1 MIMAME
7 TSKSSKTEAILDL
20 YDALRHGER
29 VQRQDWC
36 QEHGLTTKTFERYMA
51 NLRDHLYEKN
61 MRTGQRQAIDFNQ
74 ETETYSITGKENT
87 WISDSELIAI
97 CKILIA
103 VRAFDKKD
111 LISLLSRLLTVVV
124 SKKGKEEMEELM
136 KNELYLYE
144 DPAHESMDRNIFFDL
159 VSAVRAHHVV
169 RLTYKKPEDE
179 ALSTYTVKAGAVLF
193 DRSYFY
199 FIGQTEEGER
209 AFRLDRIFDTVDSGE
224 TFTESYHDRFQPG
237 LYRKLAPCMFNGK
250 KEHVS
255 FLCKSQALEPILD
268 QLPGAKYVRE
278 GEFCRVDVEVEGE
291 EGILMVLLAQGS
303 RVKVL
308 SPKSL
313 VNRWRKEAEAIC
325 KMVK

>member
-1 MIMAME
+1 MAME

-136 KNELYLYE
+136 KMSFI
-144 DPAHESMDRNIFFDL
+144 SMKI
-159 VSAVRAHHVV
+159 
-169 RLTYKKPEDE
+169 RLMSQWTGISFSTLSLPCGLIMWC
-179 ALSTYTVKAGAVLF
+179 ALPI
-193 DRSYFY
+193 RS
-199 FIGQTEEGER
+199 R
-209 AFRLDRIFDTVDSGE
+209 RMRRSL
-224 TFTESYHDRFQPG
+224 
-237 LYRKLAPCMFNGK
+237 
-250 KEHVS
+250 
-255 FLCKSQALEPILD
+255 PI
-268 QLPGAKYVRE
+268 P
-278 GEFCRVDVEVEGE
+278 
-291 EGILMVLLAQGS
+291 
-303 RVKVL
+303 
-308 SPKSL
+308 
-313 VNRWRKEAEAIC
+313 
-325 KMVK
+325 